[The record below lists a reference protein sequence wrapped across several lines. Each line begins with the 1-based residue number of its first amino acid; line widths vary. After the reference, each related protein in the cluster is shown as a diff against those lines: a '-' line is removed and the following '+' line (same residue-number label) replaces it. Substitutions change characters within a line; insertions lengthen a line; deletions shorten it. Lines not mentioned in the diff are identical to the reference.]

1 MSNYD
6 TVEPTPANEDG
17 SVGMKD
23 AIVVTK
29 IDLRRD
35 VSYAGANAVRLHH
48 LRNGAH
54 EAAQR
59 APIVIFVDTK
69 TGDSCV
75 IKNRYGYVGNAAQD
89 GAQ

>member
-1 MSNYD
+1 MNNYG
-6 TVEPTPANEDG
+6 TTEPTPANENG

-23 AIVVTK
+23 ALVVTK

-35 VSYAGANAVRLHH
+35 VSYTGANAVQLHH
-48 LRNGAH
+48 LRNDAH

-59 APIVIFVDTK
+59 AHVVVFVDTK

-75 IKNRYGYVGNAAQD
+75 IKNRYGYVQNAV
-89 GAQ
+89 

>member
-1 MSNYD
+1 MNNYG
-6 TVEPTPANEDG
+6 TAEPTPANENG
-17 SVGMKD
+17 SAGMKD
-23 AIVVTK
+23 ALVVTK

-35 VSYAGANAVRLHH
+35 VSYAGANFVQLHH

-59 APIVIFVDTK
+59 SPIVIFVDTK

-75 IKNRYGYVGNAAQD
+75 IKNRYGYVQNAV
-89 GAQ
+89 